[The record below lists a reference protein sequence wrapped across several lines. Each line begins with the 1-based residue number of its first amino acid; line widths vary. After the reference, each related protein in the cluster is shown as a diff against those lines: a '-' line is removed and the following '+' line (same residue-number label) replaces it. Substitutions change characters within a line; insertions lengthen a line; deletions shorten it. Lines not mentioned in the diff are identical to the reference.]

1 MSQSSNQRG
10 GTEQWVGFAIL
21 LCLAVIA
28 AGVYR
33 RQFSFNPAVVVATT
47 VAAEAAKTNS
57 ANSLPAAGGAASVIP
72 APTPEF
78 AVMSAPESFGPDDVY
93 NKIDGKADLYL
104 TAGFVHMTC
113 QRFAL
118 KATNDDWMEWFAY
131 DMGALPQAF
140 SVFSLQRR
148 AEGKTIGL
156 TPFAYQADNAIYFV
170 SGRYYV
176 EVVTA
181 MPAPAMMTG
190 MTAMAQAFVA
200 AHPPGP
206 SVIPELKW
214 FPPENRETDDDGLQM
229 ADAFGFDGFT
239 NVFTAKYQ
247 VPSGAT
253 NLEVLTFL
261 EITKTAA
268 DAVKLRDAYRS
279 FLLSNGGKEMEAGG
293 AAALGKPI
301 NFMDS
306 IEIVFAESNIV
317 AGVHAAPDA
326 ASAAKVS
333 QQLAESLRKGTP

>member
-1 MSQSSNQRG
+1 MNKSCNQRG
-10 GTEQWVGFAIL
+10 GAEQSAGLIIL
-21 LCLAVIA
+21 LCLAGIA
-28 AGVYR
+28 AGVYFK
-33 RQFSFNPAVVVATT
+33 QFSFNPAVLAAAT
-47 VAAEAAKTNS
+47 VAPEAVKTS
-57 ANSLPAAGGAASVIP
+57 AAPASGEAPPALPP
-72 APTPEF
+72 ALT
-78 AVMSAPESFGPDDVY
+78 VMSAPENFGPDDVY

-118 KATNDDWMEWFAY
+118 KATNDDWMEWFVY

-148 AEGKTIGL
+148 AEGQTVGL
-156 TPFAYQADNAIYFV
+156 TPFAYQTDNAIYFV

-176 EVVTA
+176 EAVTA
-181 MPAPAMMTG
+181 MPVPAMMTG
-190 MTAMAQAFVA
+190 MMAMARSFVA

-206 SVIPELKW
+206 SVIPELKL
-214 FPPENRETDDDGLQM
+214 FPPENLEADSQGLQM

-247 VPSGAT
+247 VPTGAT
-253 NLEVLTFL
+253 NVEVLAYL
-261 EITKTAA
+261 EIAKTAA
-268 DAVKLRDAYRS
+268 DATALRDAYRS
-279 FLLSNGGKEMEAGG
+279 FLLSNGGREMDADNATG
-293 AAALGKPI
+293 LGKPV

-306 IEIVFAESNIV
+306 IEVVFAESNIV

-333 QQLAESLRKGTP
+333 QKLADSLRKGKP

>member
-10 GTEQWVGFAIL
+10 GKEQWVGFAIL

-33 RQFSFNPAVVVATT
+33 QQFSFNPAVVVATT
-47 VAAEAAKTNS
+47 VAAAAAKTNS
-57 ANSLPAAGGAASVIP
+57 PAPAGGAASVIP
-72 APTPEF
+72 APPTEL
-78 AVMSAPESFGPDDVY
+78 AVMSAPENFAPDDVY
-93 NKIDGKADLYL
+93 NKIDGKAELYL
-104 TAGFVHMTC
+104 TAGLVHMTC
-113 QRFAL
+113 QRFVL
-118 KATNDDWMEWFAY
+118 KATNEVWMEWFTY
-131 DMGALPQAF
+131 DMGALPSAF

-148 AEGKTIGL
+148 AEGKTISL
-156 TPFAYQADNAIYFV
+156 TPFAYQTDNAIYFV

-176 EVVTA
+176 EVFTA
-181 MPAPAMMTG
+181 MPSPAMMAG

-200 AHPPGP
+200 AHPPGTA
-206 SVIPELKW
+206 VIPELKL
-214 FPPENRETDDDGLQM
+214 FPPENLEAGSEGLQM

-253 NLEVLTFL
+253 NVEVLAFSK
-261 EITKTAA
+261 ITRTAD
-268 DAVKLRDAYRS
+268 DAAKLRDAYRA
-279 FLLSNGGKEMEAGG
+279 FLLSNGGKEMDAGG

-306 IEIVFAESNIV
+306 IEIVFAESNFV

-333 QQLAESLRKGTP
+333 QELADRLRKGTP